1 MISPTWAKEPPL
13 TASCEATNVASS
25 SWLDPLRIGTLANR
39 PPAIAVPTDSVR
51 TFPSTYPGM
60 AKNGN
65 LLTSS
70 VADACR
76 RKAADWSSP
85 SSESANA
92 TPAASA

>member
-1 MISPTWAKEPPL
+1 MISPTGTNDPPL
-13 TASCEATNVASS
+13 TASCDATNVASS
-25 SWLDPLRIGTLANR
+25 SWLDPLRIGTRANR
-39 PPAIAVPTDSVR
+39 PPAIADPTDSVS

-65 LLTSS
+65 LPTSS
-70 VADACR
+70 AAGAFR